1 MRSASCMFP
10 KIPSVRGTADDHI
23 SKELEDADDGEN
35 NEHRQPNH
43 VAVAHLIAVADSKVA
58 DAARA
63 DRAGNGRN
71 AHKADEG
78 NHRHAGDAR
87 NTFPQIDAEND
98 LPR

>member
-43 VAVAHLIAVADSKVA
+43 VAVAHLMPPAPIAPAMAVMPTKLTKVIIVT
-58 DAARA
+58 RVMPGILS
-63 DRAGNGRN
+63 RR
-71 AHKADEG
+71 
-78 NHRHAGDAR
+78 
-87 NTFPQIDAEND
+87 
-98 LPR
+98 